1 MAWGDPFLIDS
12 LKAPNKITP
21 LLRQPPGAKGGNT
34 GYHEALLQSLIH
46 ASPSCLPIKEIDP
59 GFSDLRPVCTE
70 LPLAH
75 GGVERFA
82 DNLLIN
88 PDGRL
93 CLIECKLARNLESD
107 REVLAQLLDYAFVL
121 AGLSYEGLRDRVQQ
135 ATKST
140 GDPIVDAVLGPG
152 ADPDQAEELIAGVE
166 RSLQRGEMLLLIVG
180 DRIRPNTQ
188 RLVDLLQ
195 ERVTLGFTF
204 GLVEMPVYGAADGL
218 GYVIQ
223 PRVLLR
229 TEVVKRT
236 VFVAARRGT
245 ELTVEKV
252 EQRPAAEN
260 LSEQDFYGGLAKVDP
275 QLPGR
280 VRTLLRR
287 LTDLGCEVRLLRK
300 YNIYVDD
307 GLGGRLS
314 ILQIAPIGTVE
325 VWGVAS
331 RDARLGQ
338 PVGRDYMVRAAALLG
353 GQLKDDFPN
362 PASWNI
368 KVDGKVAIDLQ
379 LLLAHQDEWLA
390 AIEALRTRLL
400 DLEKKRD
407 GS

>member
-1 MAWGDPFLIDS
+1 M
-12 LKAPNKITP
+12 
-21 LLRQPPGAKGGNT
+21 LRQTSGANGGNT

-93 CLIECKLARNLESD
+93 CLIECKLARNPESD
-107 REVLAQLLDYAFVL
+107 REVLAQLLDYACVL
-121 AGLSYEGLRDRVQQ
+121 AGLTYEGLRDRVRR

-180 DRIRPNTQ
+180 DRIRPTTQ
-188 RLVDLLQ
+188 RLANLLQ

-218 GYVIQ
+218 GYVVQ
-223 PRVLLR
+223 PRVVLR

-236 VFVAARRGT
+236 VFVAAGRGP
-245 ELTVEKV
+245 ELRVEKV

-260 LSEQDFYGGLAKVDP
+260 LSEQDFYGSLAKVEP
-275 QLPGR
+275 QLPGQ
-280 VRTLLRR
+280 VRALIGR
-287 LTDLGCEVRLLRK
+287 LTDLGCETQLLRRL
-300 YNIYVDD
+300 NVYVDD
-307 GLGGRLS
+307 GLGGRICALS
-314 ILQIAPIGTVE
+314 ITSGGTVE

-331 RDARLGQ
+331 RDVRLGQ
-338 PVGRDYMVRAAALLG
+338 AVGRDYMVRVAALVG

-362 PASWNI
+362 PVSWNI
-368 KVDGKVAIDLQ
+368 KVDGKVAIDLR
-379 LLLAHQDEWLA
+379 LLLAHLDEWLA
-390 AIEALRTRLL
+390 TIEELRRRLL
-400 DLEKKRD
+400 ELEKKRD